1 MYIGEK
7 TLDETF
13 IPLKFS
19 SYSLVLLVALL
30 TINSYHTNFSSNK
43 FYHSFFFLLLFDMT
57 NTNFSLQ
64 CPRLTKNNYEIRCF
78 HVKAWL
84 GFQDVWETVGK
95 KSFEKLIK
103 GVTLTS
109 AQKEVVQKAQRNN
122 QQALTIIHQYLDDT
136 TFEIVDNVATAKQ
149 VW

>member
-1 MYIGEK
+1 
-7 TLDETF
+7 
-13 IPLKFS
+13 
-19 SYSLVLLVALL
+19 
-30 TINSYHTNFSSNK
+30 
-43 FYHSFFFLLLFDMT
+43 
-57 NTNFSLQ
+57 
-64 CPRLTKNNYEIRCF
+64 
-78 HVKAWL
+78 VKAWL
-84 GFQDVWETVGK
+84 GSQDVWETVGK
-95 KSFEKLIK
+95 KSFEELIK